1 MEREAMILQKRD
13 EIPVI
18 GTPKTQ
24 PNSLLS
30 FSGDQIIQNA
40 NSLGVSL
47 GNSHQENLVSINL
60 MKEIEL
66 GRMLTVLEKMI
77 KKQSTMILIHLV

>member
-1 MEREAMILQKRD
+1 MILQKRD

-18 GTPKTQ
+18 GTPKIQ

-30 FSGDQIIQNA
+30 FSEDQIIQHA

-47 GNSHQENLVSINL
+47 GNSHQEHIISVNL

-66 GRMLTVLEKMI
+66 GCMLTVLEKMI
-77 KKQSTMILIHLV
+77 KKLSII